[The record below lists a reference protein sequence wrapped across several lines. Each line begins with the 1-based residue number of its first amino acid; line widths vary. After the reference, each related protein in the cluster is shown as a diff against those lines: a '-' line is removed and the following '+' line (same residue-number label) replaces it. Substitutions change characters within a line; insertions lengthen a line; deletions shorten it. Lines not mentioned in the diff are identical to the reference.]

1 MKTGIVV
8 KSTGSWFDVREE
20 SGKIINCK
28 IKGKFRTNNIRT
40 TNPVAVGDRVSFEFE
55 DNNTGVITEISQRT
69 NYIIRKASNLSKESQ
84 VIAANIDQV
93 FLLVTLKMPITTT
106 MFIDRFLI
114 TAEAYRIPSLI
125 IFNKID
131 IYNDVLKER
140 LSELK
145 SIYSKI
151 GYKCLEISVLQNIN
165 IEKLKHELSN
175 KTTLISGNSG
185 VGKSSLINKIE
196 PIITQKTGIVS
207 NSHNKGKH
215 TTTFAEMFELSTG
228 GYIIDTPGIKGFGLI
243 DFGKYDLYHY
253 FPEIFKESANCQYN
267 NCIHVNEP
275 NCAVKN
281 AVEKGIISSERYY
294 NYLTILQQ
302 DDEKYRK

>member
-8 KSTGSWFDVREE
+8 KSTGSWFDVRDE
-20 SGKIINCK
+20 SGHITNCK
-28 IKGKFRTNNIRT
+28 IKGKFRTANIRT
-40 TNPVAVGDRVSFEFE
+40 TSPVAVGDNVSFDYE
-55 DNNTGVITEISQRT
+55 DNNTGVITEISERR

-93 FLLVTLKMPITTT
+93 FLIVTLKMPETTT

-114 TAEAYRIPSLI
+114 TAEAYRIPTTI

-131 IYNDVLKER
+131 IYNDVIKER
-140 LSELK
+140 LNDLNK
-145 SIYSKI
+145 MYSSI
-151 GYKCLEISVLQNIN
+151 GYKCIEISVLEHIH
-165 IEKLKHELSN
+165 IESLKSELIN

-185 VGKSSLINKIE
+185 VGKSSLINKID

-207 NSHNKGKH
+207 KSHNKGKH
-215 TTTFAEMFELSTG
+215 TTTFAEMFELTSG

-243 DFGKYDLYHY
+243 DFDKYDLYHY
-253 FPEIFKESANCQYN
+253 FPEIFRVAASCQYN

-275 NCAVKN
+275 KCAVKN
-281 AVEKGIISSERYY
+281 AVENGIISEERYY
-294 NYLTILQQ
+294 NYLTILHQ

>member
-8 KSTGSWFDVREE
+8 KSTGSWFDVRDE
-20 SGKIINCK
+20 SGHITNCK
-28 IKGKFRTNNIRT
+28 IKGKFRTANIRT
-40 TNPVAVGDRVSFEFE
+40 TSPVAVGDNVSFDYE
-55 DNNTGVITEISQRT
+55 DNNTGVITEISERR

-93 FLLVTLKMPITTT
+93 FLIVTLKMPETTT

-114 TAEAYRIPSLI
+114 TAEAYRIPTTI

-131 IYNDVLKER
+131 IYNDVIKER
-140 LSELK
+140 LNDLNK
-145 SIYSKI
+145 MYSSI
-151 GYKCLEISVLQNIN
+151 GYKCIEISVLENIN
-165 IEKLKHELSN
+165 IESLKSELIN

-185 VGKSSLINKIE
+185 VGKSSLINKID

-207 NSHNKGKH
+207 KSHNKGKH
-215 TTTFAEMFELSTG
+215 TTTFAEMFELTSG

-243 DFGKYDLYHY
+243 DFDKYDLYHY
-253 FPEIFKESANCQYN
+253 FPEIFRVAASCQYN

-275 NCAVKN
+275 KCAVKN
-281 AVEKGIISSERYY
+281 AVENGIISEERYY
-294 NYLTILQQ
+294 NYLTILHQ

>member
-1 MKTGIVV
+1 MKTGIVI
-8 KSTGSWFDVREE
+8 KSTGSWFDVRDE
-20 SGKIINCK
+20 SGHITNCR
-28 IKGKFRTNNIRT
+28 IKGKFRTSNIRS
-40 TNPVAVGDRVSFEFE
+40 TNPVAVGDNVSFDFE
-55 DNNTGVITEISQRT
+55 DNNTGVITEISERK

-93 FLLVTLKMPITTT
+93 FLLVTLKMPETTT

-114 TAEAYRIPSLI
+114 TAEAYSIPTIL

-131 IYNDVLKER
+131 IYNDTLKER

-145 SIYSKI
+145 TIYSAI
-151 GYKCLEISVLQNIN
+151 GYKCIEISVIENIN
-165 IEKLKHELSN
+165 IETLKEELNN

-185 VGKSSLINKIE
+185 VGKSSLINKFD
-196 PIITQKTGIVS
+196 PIINQKTGIIS
-207 NSHNKGKH
+207 TSHNKGKH
-215 TTTFAEMFELSTG
+215 TTTFAEMFELSYG

-243 DFGKYDLYHY
+243 DFGKYDLFHY
-253 FPEIFKESANCQYN
+253 FPEIFKESAKCQYN

-275 NCAVKN
+275 SCAVKN
-281 AVEKGIISSERYY
+281 AVEKGIISEERYY
-294 NYLTILQQ
+294 NYLTILHQ

>member
-1 MKTGIVV
+1 MKTGIVI
-8 KSTGSWFDVREE
+8 KSTGSWFDVRDE
-20 SGKIINCK
+20 SGHITNCR
-28 IKGKFRTNNIRT
+28 IKGKFRTSNIRS
-40 TNPVAVGDRVSFEFE
+40 TNPVAVGDNVSFDFE
-55 DNNTGVITEISQRT
+55 DNNTGVITEISERK

-93 FLLVTLKMPITTT
+93 FLLVTLKMPETTT

-114 TAEAYRIPSLI
+114 TAEAYSIPTIL

-131 IYNDVLKER
+131 IYNDTLKER

-145 SIYSKI
+145 TIYSAI
-151 GYKCLEISVLQNIN
+151 GYKCIEISVIENIN
-165 IEKLKHELSN
+165 IETLKEELNN

-185 VGKSSLINKIE
+185 VGKSSLINKFD
-196 PIITQKTGIVS
+196 PIINQKTGIIS
-207 NSHNKGKH
+207 SSHNKGKH
-215 TTTFAEMFELSTG
+215 TTTFAEMFELSYG

-243 DFGKYDLYHY
+243 DFGKYDLFHY
-253 FPEIFKESANCQYN
+253 FPEIFKESAKCQYN

-275 NCAVKN
+275 SCAVKN
-281 AVEKGIISSERYY
+281 AVEKGIISEERYY
-294 NYLTILQQ
+294 NYLTILHQ

>member
-1 MKTGIVV
+1 LKTGIVV
-8 KSTGSWFDVREE
+8 KSTGSWFDVRDE
-20 SGKIINCK
+20 SGHITNCK
-28 IKGKFRTNNIRT
+28 IKGKFRTANIRT
-40 TNPVAVGDRVSFEFE
+40 TSPVAVGDNVSFDYE
-55 DNNTGVITEISQRT
+55 DNNTGVITEISERR

-93 FLLVTLKMPITTT
+93 FLIVTLKMPETTT

-114 TAEAYRIPSLI
+114 TAEAYRIPTTI

-131 IYNDVLKER
+131 IYNDVIKER
-140 LSELK
+140 LNDLNK
-145 SIYSKI
+145 MYSSI
-151 GYKCLEISVLQNIN
+151 GYKCIEISVLENIN
-165 IEKLKHELSN
+165 IESLKSELIN

-185 VGKSSLINKIE
+185 VGKSSLINKID

-207 NSHNKGKH
+207 KSHNKGKH
-215 TTTFAEMFELSTG
+215 TTTFAEMFELTSG

-243 DFGKYDLYHY
+243 DFDKYDLYHY
-253 FPEIFKESANCQYN
+253 FPEIFRVAASCQYN

-275 NCAVKN
+275 KCAVKN
-281 AVEKGIISSERYY
+281 AVENGIISEERYY
-294 NYLTILQQ
+294 NYLTILHQ

>member
-1 MKTGIVV
+1 LKTGIVI
-8 KSTGSWFDVREE
+8 KSTGSWFDVRDE
-20 SGKIINCK
+20 SGHITNCR
-28 IKGKFRTNNIRT
+28 IKGKFRTSNIRS
-40 TNPVAVGDRVSFEFE
+40 TNPVAVGDNVSFDFE
-55 DNNTGVITEISQRT
+55 DNNTGVITEISERK

-93 FLLVTLKMPITTT
+93 FLLVTLKMPETTT

-114 TAEAYRIPSLI
+114 TAEAYSIPTIL

-131 IYNDVLKER
+131 IYNDTLKER

-145 SIYSKI
+145 TIYSAI
-151 GYKCLEISVLQNIN
+151 GYKCIEISVIENIN
-165 IEKLKHELSN
+165 IETLKEELNN

-185 VGKSSLINKIE
+185 VGKSSLINKFD
-196 PIITQKTGIVS
+196 PIINQKTGIIS
-207 NSHNKGKH
+207 SSHNKGKH
-215 TTTFAEMFELSTG
+215 TTTFAEMFELSYG

-243 DFGKYDLYHY
+243 DFGKYDLFHY
-253 FPEIFKESANCQYN
+253 FPEIFKESAKCQYN

-275 NCAVKN
+275 SCAVKN
-281 AVEKGIISSERYY
+281 AVEKGIISEERYY
-294 NYLTILQQ
+294 NYLTILHQ

>member
-215 TTTFAEMFELSTG
+215 TTTFAEMFELSIG